1 MFITPS
7 VPREDNLLVNG
18 ATLARHMHYNDE
30 SAPFINVTDSYRLID
45 AQQGGC
51 YAVSERKGASM
62 TARSGGMVR
71 DFMHRN
77 LEVVPPETTT
87 VEAAV
92 RMREKSLGSLLAV
105 PADAAG
111 RVSNRSGIV
120 TETDLVRKVFAKEM
134 DASLTRVNQI
144 MTTPLLTITQD
155 RPMLDAS
162 HLMETNH
169 VRHVC
174 VSDAEEIVGMI
185 SVRDL
190 VRYFIDSEG
199 GPIRDLDNVFRPLS
213 VLRVL
218 MQTTMETIAS
228 ERTVLEAGQA
238 MAEKRIGSLLV
249 LEAGAMVGIVTETDV
264 VRKVIAAGL
273 PARSTSIGA
282 VMNAPLI
289 QIDIDSAAGDA
300 SRLMAEKRIRH
311 LAVTEENKV
320 VGLLSLRD
328 LVKVVSIRDESR
340 FLRST

>member
-1 MFITPS
+1 
-7 VPREDNLLVNG
+7 
-18 ATLARHMHYNDE
+18 
-30 SAPFINVTDSYRLID
+30 
-45 AQQGGC
+45 
-51 YAVSERKGASM
+51 M

-77 LEVVPPETTT
+77 LEVVPLETTI
-87 VEAAV
+87 VGAAV
-92 RMREKSLGSLLAV
+92 RMRGKSLGSLLVV
-105 PADAAG
+105 PAEG
-111 RVSNRSGIV
+111 GGGVSNRSGIV
-120 TETDLVRKVFAKEM
+120 TETDLIRKALAKGM
-134 DASLTRVNQI
+134 DASLTRVDQI
-144 MTTPLLTITQD
+144 MTSPLLTITQD

-162 HLMETNH
+162 HLMETNR

-174 VSDAEEIVGMI
+174 VSDEEEIVGMI

-190 VRYFIDSEG
+190 ARYFIDSEG

-218 MQTTMETIAS
+218 MQTTMETIAT
-228 ERTVLEAGQA
+228 ERTVLEAAQA

-249 LEAGAMVGIVTETDV
+249 LEAGEMVGIVTETDV

-289 QIDIDSAAGDA
+289 QIDINDSARDA

-311 LAVTEENKV
+311 LAVTEDDKV

>member
-1 MFITPS
+1 
-7 VPREDNLLVNG
+7 
-18 ATLARHMHYNDE
+18 
-30 SAPFINVTDSYRLID
+30 
-45 AQQGGC
+45 
-51 YAVSERKGASM
+51 M
-62 TARSGGMVR
+62 TERSGGTVR
-71 DFMHRN
+71 GFMHRY
-77 LEVVPPETTT
+77 LEVVPPETTI

-92 RMREKSLGSLLAV
+92 RMREKSVGSLLVEPTNAE
-105 PADAAG
+105 G

-120 TETDLVRKVFAKEM
+120 TETDLIRKVLAKGM
-134 DASLTRVNQI
+134 DSSLTRVDQI
-144 MTTPLLTITQD
+144 MTSPLLTITPD

-169 VRHVC
+169 VRHLC
-174 VSDAEEIVGMI
+174 VSDKEEIVGVI

-218 MQTTMETIAS
+218 MQTTMETMAS
-228 ERTVLEAGQA
+228 ERTVLEATQT

-249 LEAGAMVGIVTETDV
+249 LEAGDMVGIVTETDV

-273 PARSTSIGA
+273 PARSTSVWG

-289 QIDIDSAAGDA
+289 QIDINDTAREA

-311 LAVTEENKV
+311 LAVTEDNKV
-320 VGLLSLRD
+320 VGLLSVRD
-328 LVKVVSIRDESR
+328 LVKVVSIRDEPR
-340 FLRST
+340 FLDNT

>member
-1 MFITPS
+1 
-7 VPREDNLLVNG
+7 
-18 ATLARHMHYNDE
+18 
-30 SAPFINVTDSYRLID
+30 
-45 AQQGGC
+45 
-51 YAVSERKGASM
+51 
-62 TARSGGMVR
+62 MVR

-77 LEVVPPETTT
+77 LEVVPPETTI

-92 RMREKSLGSLLAV
+92 RMRGKSIGSLLVQPTNAE
-105 PADAAG
+105 G

-120 TETDLVRKVFAKEM
+120 TETDLLRKVLAKGM
-134 DASLTRVNQI
+134 NASLTRVDQI
-144 MTTPLLTITQD
+144 MTSPLLTITPN

-169 VRHVC
+169 VRHFC
-174 VSDAEEIVGMI
+174 VSDEEEIVGMI
-185 SVRDL
+185 SIRDL
-190 VRYFIDSEG
+190 VRYFVDSEG
-199 GPIRDLDNVFRPLS
+199 GPIRNLDNVFRPLS

-218 MQTTMETIAS
+218 MQTTMEAIAS
-228 ERTVLEAGQA
+228 ERTVLEAAQT

-249 LEAGAMVGIVTETDV
+249 LEAGDMVGIVTETDV

-273 PARSTSIGA
+273 PASSTSVGA

-289 QIDIDSAAGDA
+289 QIDIDETARDA

-311 LAVTEENKV
+311 LAVTEDNKI

-340 FLRST
+340 FLRNT

>member
-1 MFITPS
+1 
-7 VPREDNLLVNG
+7 
-18 ATLARHMHYNDE
+18 
-30 SAPFINVTDSYRLID
+30 
-45 AQQGGC
+45 
-51 YAVSERKGASM
+51 M
-62 TARSGGMVR
+62 TERSGGMVR
-71 DFMHRN
+71 DFMHRD
-77 LEVVPPETTT
+77 LEVVPPETTI

-92 RMREKSLGSLLAV
+92 RMREKSLGSLLVV
-105 PADAAG
+105 PADAEG

-120 TETDLVRKVFAKEM
+120 TETDLLRKVLAKGM
-134 DASLTRVNQI
+134 DASRLRMDEI
-144 MTTPLLTITQD
+144 MTSPLLTIAQD
-155 RPMLDAS
+155 RPMLDTS

-169 VRHVC
+169 VRHLC
-174 VSDAEEIVGMI
+174 VSDKEEVVGVI

-228 ERTVLEAGQA
+228 ERTVLEAAQT

-249 LEAGAMVGIVTETDV
+249 LESGNMVGIVTETNV

-273 PARSTSIGA
+273 PVRSTSVGA
-282 VMNAPLI
+282 VMNVPLI
-289 QIDIDSAAGDA
+289 QIDIDDTARDA

-311 LAVTEENKV
+311 LAVTEDNKV
-320 VGLLSLRD
+320 VGLLSVRD

-340 FLRST
+340 FLLKT

>member
-1 MFITPS
+1 
-7 VPREDNLLVNG
+7 
-18 ATLARHMHYNDE
+18 
-30 SAPFINVTDSYRLID
+30 
-45 AQQGGC
+45 
-51 YAVSERKGASM
+51 M
-62 TARSGGMVR
+62 TERSGGTVR
-71 DFMHRN
+71 GFMHRY
-77 LEVVPPETTT
+77 LEVVPPETTI

-92 RMREKSLGSLLAV
+92 RMREKSVGSLLVEPTNAE
-105 PADAAG
+105 G

-120 TETDLVRKVFAKEM
+120 IETDLIRKVLAKGM
-134 DASLTRVNQI
+134 DSSLTRVDQI
-144 MTTPLLTITQD
+144 MTSPLLTITPD

-169 VRHVC
+169 VRHLC
-174 VSDAEEIVGMI
+174 VSDKEEIVGVI

-228 ERTVLEAGQA
+228 ERTVLEATQT
-238 MAEKRIGSLLV
+238 MAEKQIGSLLV
-249 LEAGAMVGIVTETDV
+249 LEAGDMVGIVTETDV

-273 PARSTSIGA
+273 PARSTSVGA

-289 QIDIDSAAGDA
+289 QIDINDTAREA

-311 LAVTEENKV
+311 LAVTEHNKA
-320 VGLLSLRD
+320 VGLLSVRD
-328 LVKVVSIRDESR
+328 LVKVVSIRDEPR
-340 FLRST
+340 FLHNT

>member
-1 MFITPS
+1 M
-7 VPREDNLLVNG
+7 
-18 ATLARHMHYNDE
+18 
-30 SAPFINVTDSYRLID
+30 
-45 AQQGGC
+45 
-51 YAVSERKGASM
+51 SE
-62 TARSGGMVR
+62 RSGGTVR
-71 DFMHRN
+71 GFMHRY
-77 LEVVPPETTT
+77 LEVVPPETTI

-92 RMREKSLGSLLAV
+92 RMREKSVGSLLVEPTNAE
-105 PADAAG
+105 G

-120 TETDLVRKVFAKEM
+120 IETDLIRKVLAKGM
-134 DASLTRVNQI
+134 DSSLTRVDQI
-144 MTTPLLTITQD
+144 MISPLLTITPD

-169 VRHVC
+169 VRHLC
-174 VSDAEEIVGMI
+174 VSDKEEIVGVI

-218 MQTTMETIAS
+218 MQTTMETIGS
-228 ERTVLEAGQA
+228 ERTVLEATQT

-249 LEAGAMVGIVTETDV
+249 LEAGDMVGIVTETDV

-273 PARSTSIGA
+273 PARSTSVGA

-289 QIDIDSAAGDA
+289 QIDINDTAREA

-311 LAVTEENKV
+311 LAVTEHNKV
-320 VGLLSLRD
+320 VGLLSVRD
-328 LVKVVSIRDESR
+328 LVKVVSIRDERR
-340 FLRST
+340 FLHNT

>member
-1 MFITPS
+1 
-7 VPREDNLLVNG
+7 
-18 ATLARHMHYNDE
+18 
-30 SAPFINVTDSYRLID
+30 
-45 AQQGGC
+45 
-51 YAVSERKGASM
+51 M
-62 TARSGGMVR
+62 TERSGGTVKG
-71 DFMHRN
+71 FMHRY
-77 LEVVPPETTT
+77 LEVVPPETTI

-92 RMREKSLGSLLAV
+92 RMREKSVGSLLVEPTNAE
-105 PADAAG
+105 G

-120 TETDLVRKVFAKEM
+120 TETDLIRKVLAKGM
-134 DASLTRVNQI
+134 DSSLTRVDQI
-144 MTTPLLTITQD
+144 MTSPLLTITPD

-169 VRHVC
+169 VRHLS
-174 VSDAEEIVGMI
+174 VSDKEEIVGVI

-228 ERTVLEAGQA
+228 ERTVLEATQT

-249 LEAGAMVGIVTETDV
+249 LEAGDMVGIVTETDV

-273 PARSTSIGA
+273 PARSTSVGA

-289 QIDIDSAAGDA
+289 QIDINDTAREA

-311 LAVTEENKV
+311 LAVTEYNKV
-320 VGLLSLRD
+320 VGLLSVRD
-328 LVKVVSIRDESR
+328 LVKLVSIRDERR
-340 FLRST
+340 FLHNT